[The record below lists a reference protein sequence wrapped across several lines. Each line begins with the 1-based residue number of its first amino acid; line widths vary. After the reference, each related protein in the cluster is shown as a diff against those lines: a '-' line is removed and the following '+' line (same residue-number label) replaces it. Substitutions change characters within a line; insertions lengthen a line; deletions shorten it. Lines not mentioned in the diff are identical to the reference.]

1 MDVSFQLV
9 QADLVLSRGAARA
22 LHTDFVVLTQMAR
35 VPNGERSS
43 LSRRALVATNRIMS
57 AFHRRAGDE
66 ENGQLDRIVGQCR
79 DIAAEVLGD
88 VSKVPS
94 SAKRSTKIWG
104 IGHWSVTRPAGCAGH
119 C

>member
-9 QADLVLSRGAARA
+9 QADLVLSHGQARA

-57 AFHRRAGDE
+57 AFHRRPGDE
-66 ENGQLDRIVGQCR
+66 QNGQLDRVIDECR
-79 DIAAEVLGD
+79 AIAAEVLGD
-88 VSKVPS
+88 VSKVPKPS
-94 SAKRSTKIWG
+94 TRATKIWG
-104 IGHWSVTRPAGCAGH
+104 IGHW
-119 C
+119 